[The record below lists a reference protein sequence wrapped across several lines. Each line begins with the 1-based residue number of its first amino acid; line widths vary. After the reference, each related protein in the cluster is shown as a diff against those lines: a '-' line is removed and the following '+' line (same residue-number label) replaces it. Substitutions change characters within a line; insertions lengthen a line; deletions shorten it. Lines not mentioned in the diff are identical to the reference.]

1 MKKSVFI
8 LFVYFLILVS
18 TGFAQEI
25 SVRVPSENAYPP
37 FFSQEKSG
45 KWGGLSIELADI
57 LLMEAGLKPIYTPLP
72 FSRAIEY
79 LKEGRI
85 DMMLNLTP
93 TQERKTFLYFIGP
106 QLDETIVLVVKKE
119 SDFSILSLDD
129 IKKLPNPIGIEQYKV
144 YGRTFEQKKKEDRA
158 FSNHFEAVPNIN
170 LNEKKLQKNR
180 LSGFLGYG
188 YNTHY
193 RIKTDPLY
201 KNFKI
206 HPFMVNQDW
215 VYFGFSKKKV
225 SAEMISRLQ
234 DAYERASKK
243 GLFENVRQQYINK

>member
-1 MKKSVFI
+1 MKTSVLI
-8 LFVYFLILVS
+8 LFFCFLILVS
-18 TGFAQEI
+18 TGFASEI
-25 SVRVPSENAYPP
+25 SVRVPSGNVYPP
-37 FFSQEKSG
+37 FFSHG
-45 KWGGLSIELADI
+45 KDGRWGGLSIELADI
-57 LLMEAGLKPIYTPLP
+57 LLMEARLKPVYTPLP

-79 LKEGRI
+79 IKGGQI

-93 TQERKTFLYFIGP
+93 TKERKTFLYFIGP

-144 YGRTFEQKKKEDRA
+144 YGRVFEQKKKADRA
-158 FSNHFEAVPNIN
+158 FSNAIEAVTDIN

-188 YNTHY
+188 YNTYY

-206 HPFMVNQDW
+206 HPFIVEQNW
-215 VYFGFSKKKV
+215 VYFGFSKKSV
-225 SAEMISRLQ
+225 SAQKISRLQ
-234 DAYERASKK
+234 NAYEKASKK
-243 GLFENVRQQYINK
+243 GLFENVRQQYYYK